1 MFNPYDVIDF
11 LEYLDEIDKIQIEE
25 NQNGENVTLN
35 DIKLYNSGNNCLHY
49 ILVHNNHRIVIQTY
63 KEMDRKDNLDIVQ
76 GKPELEDLF
85 ADGIEVINARP
96 QDFTDIRLNKLFV
109 LYCGIWSKWITSFS
123 WNSQK
128 MNSFVVEFGSNITL
142 WWVDDT
148 WRITSYDVTLEELNK
163 VYSFINAVE
172 DICNG

>member
-25 NQNGENVTLN
+25 NQNEENVTLN
-35 DIKLYNSGNNCLHY
+35 DIKSYNSGNNCLHY

-63 KEMDRKDNLDIVQ
+63 KEMDRKGDLDIVQ

-109 LYCGIWSKWITSFS
+109 LYCGLWSKYITSFS

-128 MNSFVVEFGSNITL
+128 INSFVVEFGSNITL
-142 WWVDDT
+142 WWVDDN
-148 WRITSYDVTLEELNK
+148 WCVTSYDVTLEELSK